1 MPLSLLS
8 FVLRT
13 GQVLDP
19 PINLHVGRKIFPM
32 SSLDLFFSSLES
44 PSGSPRGLL
53 AGCML
58 LCKGHKL
65 WNPEFHPLL
74 ATSGEIFR
82 LSEPLF
88 LHL

>member
-65 WNPEFHPLL
+65 GSLCQFETSLKDHPDLEL
-74 ATSGEIFR
+74 
-82 LSEPLF
+82 P
-88 LHL
+88 

>member
-13 GQVLDP
+13 GQVPDRY
-19 PINLHVGRKIFPM
+19 VGRKIFPVP
-32 SSLDLFFSSLES
+32 SLHLFFSSLES
-44 PSGSPRGLL
+44 PSDSPRGLL
-53 AGCML
+53 AGCTL

-65 WNPEFHPLL
+65 WNPEFRPLL

-88 LHL
+88 LHP